1 MTTTKEVE
9 SKKTNSENFK
19 NAMCYVPFG
28 AFVMYFAEN
37 KKTDLLKKNIKYWM
51 ILFWIYLLLNFI
63 LWWLISGILFLL
75 YIWVSAFLW
84 MKAYN
89 WEKVQLDYIDEM
101 EKKVKEKL

>member
-37 KKTDLLKKNIKYWM
+37 KKTDLLKKNIKY
-51 ILFWIYLLLNFI
+51 
-63 LWWLISGILFLL
+63 
-75 YIWVSAFLW
+75 
-84 MKAYN
+84 
-89 WEKVQLDYIDEM
+89 
-101 EKKVKEKL
+101 